1 MENKLK
7 LTVGLSALGFSADDA
22 TEMKKLA
29 DAGIRAVEISFGSL
43 EQAEGFNF
51 SAARDAADK
60 YDITLWSLHLPF
72 VPFKKLD
79 PTTDNTEIRN
89 FTFRTFL
96 DIIKKGTEIGVK
108 IFVAHPSVE
117 PIASE
122 DRQKSLDNSAE
133 FFSKLADEA
142 EKLGAVIAL
151 EDLPRTCIGN
161 CSDEI
166 LYMLGFNEKLRAC
179 FDTNHIL
186 SEEATEFIRRVGSK
200 IITLHVSDYDFVNER
215 HWLPGEGDVA
225 WQSLYGALCEVGYNG
240 VWLYELGTRPKKGID
255 RRPLEYADFYNNA
268 QEIFSG
274 KRPTAIGKRWEKL
287 DFWDF

>member
-1 MENKLK
+1 MENTSK

-22 TEMKKLA
+22 AEMKKVA

-51 SAARDAADK
+51 SAAREAADK
-60 YDITLWSLHLPF
+60 CGITLWSLHLPF
-72 VPFKKLD
+72 LPFERLD
-79 PTTDNTEIRN
+79 PSALSAEISN
-89 FTFRTFL
+89 STLNTFL
-96 DIIKKGTEIGVK
+96 NIIKSGTEIGVNK
-108 IFVAHPSVE
+108 FVVHPSRE
-117 PIASE
+117 PI
-122 DRQKSLDNSAE
+122 DPAE
-133 FFSKLADEA
+133 RSQRLKATAAFLSRLADEA
-142 EKLGAVIAL
+142 EKYGAVIAV
-151 EDLPRTCIGN
+151 EDLPRTCLGN
-161 CSDEI
+161 SADEI
-166 LYMLGFNEKLRAC
+166 LYILSANEKLRAC
-179 FDTNHIL
+179 FDTNHLLGGDAID
-186 SEEATEFIRRVGSK
+186 FIKRVGSK

-215 HWLPGEGDVA
+215 HWLPGEGDVD